1 MTDRRVD
8 DAVDAVQTFCM
19 PDQMSKTDAIDFLEE
34 VIARLQ
40 TSIEALQDEIENR
53 TDEDES

>member
-8 DAVDAVQTFCM
+8 DAVDAVQAFCT